1 MTAENTLDCA
11 KHSEFR
17 DMVRDYSTEIRELR
31 YPVDVFKANIQW
43 TVITALAWLTVAKP
57 IYEATRR

>member
-1 MTAENTLDCA
+1 MAAENTPDSA

-17 DMVRDYSTEIRELR
+17 DMIRDYSTEIRELR

-43 TVITALAWLTVAKP
+43 IVIAAIAAATIALP
-57 IYEATRR
+57 IYETTRR